1 MITLKQSGD
10 WAGTRNFLRQIRLNK
25 ELNILDKYG
34 KIGVEQL
41 RNATPVDTGLT
52 AASWYYEIIKDDEG
66 FKLQFCNSNVN
77 NFVQVA
83 VILQFGHAT
92 KNGTW
97 VEGVDYINPVL
108 QPIFE
113 ELSDKVWKEVSRV

>member
-1 MITLKQSGD
+1 MITLSQSGD

-92 KNGTW
+92 KSGTW